1 MSKAYKDPEFMM
13 GPDAR
18 PLRILAEYIDP
29 QTRMAR
35 ENVHK
40 ALIFFGSARLQPER
54 GNAVSET
61 VDYYEQARLLA
72 ARVARW
78 TMDTHAEDDRY
89 CICTGGGPGIME
101 AANRG
106 AADVNARLSMG
117 YGISLPR
124 EQGTN
129 RYVSP
134 KLNFE
139 FHYFFM
145 RKFWFMN
152 LAQGLVIFPGG
163 FGTMD
168 ELFEILTLI
177 QTGKSARIPVVL
189 YGRAFWQRLIDFDLF
204 VEMGLI
210 SPEDR
215 KLVFM
220 ADHVEEAFEHL
231 RSMLQDGDAEAEQ
244 PVTG

>member
-1 MSKAYKDPEFMM
+1 MTKAYKDPEFMM

-29 QTRMAR
+29 QTRLAR
-35 ENVHK
+35 ENVHRG
-40 ALIFFGSARLQPER
+40 LIFFGSARLRPER
-54 GNAVSET
+54 GDPVSDT
-61 VDYYEQARLLA
+61 VDYYEPARQLA
-72 ARVARW
+72 ARVASW
-78 TMDTHAEDDRY
+78 TVATHAEDERY
-89 CICTGGGPGIME
+89 FICTGGGPGIME

-106 AADVNARLSMG
+106 TADIDPRLSIG
-117 YGISLPR
+117 YGISLPE
-124 EQGTN
+124 EQGSN

-134 KLNFE
+134 RLDFE

-152 LAQGLVIFPGG
+152 LAHGLVIFPGG

-177 QTGKSARIPVVL
+177 QTGKVPRIPVVL
-189 YGRAFWQRLIDFDLF
+189 YGRAFWERLIDFELF

-210 SPEDR
+210 APEDR
-215 KLVFM
+215 ELVRLV
-220 ADHVEEAFEHL
+220 DSVDEAFEYL
-231 RSMLQDGDAEAEQ
+231 RTELGNGELDETA
-244 PVTG
+244 TG